1 MIEAGSSP
9 SAIADFIAAD
19 RTPYQSHPVTKGA
32 LANSIGV
39 TLEEPPYTNLGAIFE
54 ADEVYSLKIGVT
66 DGADQHAIASAMI
79 ALREHGG
86 EVLWKSESS
95 ITRTT

>member
-1 MIEAGSSP
+1 
-9 SAIADFIAAD
+9 
-19 RTPYQSHPVTKGA
+19 VTKGA
-32 LANSIGV
+32 LANPIGV
-39 TLEEPPYTNLGAIFE
+39 ALEEPPYTNLGAIFE

-86 EVLWKSESS
+86 EVLWKSE
-95 ITRTT
+95 TPTFRT